1 MVGHREGELQPGNQQ
16 RVFQD
21 LSSCGFRDQ
30 APPGRRLITSDKF
43 PG

>member
-30 APPGRRLITSDKF
+30 ATGAAGAAPDHI
-43 PG
+43 